1 MLGGTTMNRA
11 EITELQPEPSQ
22 WGKRDQIIMLVLR
35 VVIALN
41 FIRFALSFLP
51 WFEGTAAQP
60 GLADEVFGRYRVG
73 GFRVDFVWLIAS
85 TAVILCSIPY
95 VLRMSKSS
103 PKIKVDSYL
112 CITWLIAFI
121 LFVAKALLSGV
132 LYPG

>member
-1 MLGGTTMNRA
+1 MNQA
-11 EITELQPEPSQ
+11 EMTELQPEPSQ
-22 WGKRDQIIMLVLR
+22 SGQRDQIILLVLR

-73 GFRVDFVWLIAS
+73 GFRADFVWLVAS
-85 TAVILCSIPY
+85 TAVILCFIPY
-95 VLRMSKSS
+95 VLRKSKSS
-103 PKIKVDSYL
+103 PKMKVDSYL
-112 CITWLIAFI
+112 CVAWIIAFI